1 MRALLGLALT
11 VGVAPAAW
19 ANEFESLGFGPR
31 AIGMGDA
38 VTADAND
45 YTAVWY
51 NPAMLVTRKDLNF
64 GASFNYQHL
73 GSQVTTRDPTQQAN
87 LDCSHCTPNDTL
99 GFSTGLLFP
108 LGGKVKNRVAIG
120 LGLYLPVERLLRT
133 EAPDPNSPFWY
144 LYTGSPE
151 RITVVGAVAVRITEN
166 FMVGVGLQQLADL
179 VGSGANVQVDL
190 FAKQVGLRQIDSHLA
205 VRNAPIAGLMFQPLP
220 QLRLGASYRAEMSLL
235 YSIPARVNL
244 TGIGQLDFSVQGLVH
259 YSPHT
264 FNAGVAYDVS
274 PKLTLTLDGTF
285 ALWSR
290 APSPY
295 LNLDM
300 SLAGPTL
307 TALGLQGAL
316 DIASPRQAPGFKN
329 TLAGHAGMEYRW
341 SDRLAARSGVFFRPT
356 PVPRQDTAMTNILDA
371 DTLGVAA
378 GVGFA
383 FDDPLEVFVAP
394 IHIDAA
400 VQAAFLLNR
409 SANKDTTADTVPPYT
424 YAAQNIGAS
433 VAVRYDF

>member
-1 MRALLGLALT
+1 VRALLGLTLM
-11 VGVAPAAW
+11 VGVSPAAW

-31 AIGMGDA
+31 AISMGDA

-64 GASFNYQHL
+64 GLSFNYQHL
-73 GSQVTTRDPTQQAN
+73 GSQVATQDPSQQAN
-87 LDCSHCTPNDTL
+87 LDCSHCTPNDSL
-99 GFSTGLLFP
+99 GFSTGILFP

-120 LGLYLPVERLLRT
+120 LGLYLPIERLLRT

-151 RITVVGAVAVRITEN
+151 RITVVGAIAVRVTDTL
-166 FMVGVGLQQLADL
+166 MVGGGVQQLADL
-179 VGSGANVQVDL
+179 IGSGATVQVDL

-205 VRNAPIAGLMFQPLP
+205 VRNAPIAGVMWQPLP

-235 YSIPARVNL
+235 YSIPASVTL
-244 TGIGQLDFSVQGLVH
+244 TGIGQLDFTVQGLVH

-264 FNAGVAYDVS
+264 FNAGVAYDIR
-274 PKLTLTLDGTF
+274 PNLTATLDGTF

-295 LNLDM
+295 MNLDM

-307 TALGLQGAL
+307 TALGLAGAL
-316 DIASPRQAPGFKN
+316 DLASPRQAPGFKN

-341 SDRLAARSGVFFRPT
+341 SDRLAARGGVFFRPS
-356 PVPRQDTAMTNILDA
+356 PVPRQDTQLTNILDA

-378 GVGFA
+378 GIGFA
-383 FDDPLEVFVAP
+383 FEDPLEVFVAP

-400 VQAAFLLNR
+400 VQGAFLFNR
-409 SANKDTTADTVPPYT
+409 TANKDSTVDSVPPYG
-424 YAAQNIGAS
+424 YAAQTIGAS